1 MKNIKLIVSLF
12 VITFFVGCT
21 LDESSTDLEGVKA
34 PTNISALMTIKQDN
48 SGKVTIIPK
57 GEGVT
62 QYEIYFGD
70 GTTTPAFVSP
80 GSSVDHVYGEGNFP
94 VRIVAM
100 AIDGQKT
107 EAIQPLTVSFVA
119 PTNLNVTI
127 SPVVGNNMA
136 ISAQATA
143 NLETFFQVYWG
154 EDPNQVPQDFME
166 GQTVTHTY
174 ASVGT
179 FTVRVVALS
188 GGAATTEY
196 QQNVTISNPV
206 LLPINFE
213 SATLNYAFTNFGGA
227 TTTVVNNPNVSG
239 GNGSTKVAKL
249 TKSAGSEVWAGSF
262 IELGSPINFATMQK
276 IKIKA
281 WSPQSGITVKMKLEN
296 LANPNINTE
305 VDVTNTTANAWEDL
319 IFDFTGINNANNY
332 QRVVLFFNFGNSGTG
347 LNYYFD
353 DVELT
358 TGAESLVLPLTFQ
371 STTLTYSFTNFGGAS
386 AEVVTNPNVSG
397 INTSTKVGKFIKA
410 TGAQTWGGSF
420 IELSNPINFAT
431 MQKIKMKVW
440 SPQVGA
446 VVKLKLENLANG
458 TGINTELDATTTVA
472 NGWEE
477 LTFNFTGINNA
488 NNYQRVV
495 VFFDFGN
502 AGNGATYYFDDIK
515 LSN

>member
-70 GTTTPAFVSP
+70 GTTAPAFVSP

-188 GGAATTEY
+188 GGAASTEY

-332 QRVVLFFNFGNSGTG
+332 QRVVLFFNFGNAGTG